1 MHQGYI
7 KLWRRLKDSN
17 FWLSEKFTKAQAWVD
32 LLMLA
37 NHKPGFIRKRGI
49 RVDLERG
56 QMGWSEREL
65 SERWKW
71 SRGKTRRF
79 LSELCS
85 EKESKMIPQIEPQKK
100 NVTSK
105 YNIVNYELYQD
116 NSTAN
121 STTDGPQTD
130 RKQYQ
135 NKNDKNDKNKPI
147 KKKIEYPG
155 WLDLDIWNEFKKYR
169 TQIKAPLTDHAQKL
183 LIADL
188 KKLKDDNENID
199 DVINQTIKSGKWKGF
214 YPVNKKT
221 GPKNFYADLEKQ
233 SRKRFLDHKSRY
245 EDVLDENGNPLP

>member
-1 MHQGYI
+1 MDTGYV
-7 KLWRRLKDSN
+7 KLWRKSIKSRVFKNDGLWKVWTWCLLK
-17 FWLSEKFTKAQAWVD
+17 
-32 LLMLA
+32 A
-37 NHKPGFIRKRGI
+37 NHEKKWVEMKTGRGVIEVEVFPGQFLFGRDSAAKDLGMGATTVWKRMHKLKNTQNI
-49 RVDLERG
+49 DI
-56 QMGWSEREL
+56 
-65 SERWKW
+65 
-71 SRGKTRRF
+71 
-79 LSELCS
+79 
-85 EKESKMIPQIEPQKK
+85 ESNRQYSLISVL
-100 NVTSK
+100 NW
-105 YNIVNYELYQD
+105 
-116 NSTAN
+116 
-121 STTDGPQTD
+121 D
-130 RKQYQ
+130 RYQ
-135 NKNDKNDKNKPI
+135 NAILKSDSKGDRQVTGKCLPSDTNKNYKNDKNKPI